1 MQQPI
6 NLNADLGESFGAWSM
21 GDDAAMLGIIGSAN
35 LACGFHASDPLV
47 MRDTVALAV
56 ANGVSIGA
64 HPAFPDLQGFGRR
77 VMRMAPKELEACIIY
92 QIGALQAI
100 AHSKGARVTHVKP
113 HGALSNV
120 ACQDDAT
127 AETVVRAL
135 LSLGGELPL
144 LAPALSAMTR
154 AAQRLG
160 LPVWHEVFADRTYQ
174 EDAQLT
180 PRSQPGSVL
189 HEPEACVAH
198 VLAMLERGG
207 IVTTSGQFLP
217 TPIDSICVHG
227 DGVTAVQ
234 TARTLK
240 QALQDRGYTL
250 SALNL
255 LPTH

>member
-1 MQQPI
+1 MSLQV
-6 NLNADLGESFGAWSM
+6 NLNSDLGESFGAWTM
-21 GDDAAMLGIIGSAN
+21 GDDAAMLSIIGSAN
-35 LACGFHASDPLV
+35 LACGFHASDPVV
-47 MRDTVALAV
+47 MRDTVTLALN
-56 ANGVSIGA
+56 NGVSLGA
-64 HPAFPDLQGFGRR
+64 HPSYPDLQGFGRR
-77 VMRMAPKELEACIIY
+77 VMQMSAKELEACILY

-100 AHSKGARVTHVKP
+100 AQSKGGRVTHVKP

-120 ACQDDAT
+120 ACKDDQV
-127 AETVVRAL
+127 AETVVRAV
-135 LSLGGELPL
+135 LSLGGDLPL

-189 HEPEACVAH
+189 HDPEACVAH

-207 IVTTSGQFLP
+207 IVTTSGQCLP

-227 DGVTAVQ
+227 DGITAVQ

-240 QALQDRGYTL
+240 QALQDRGYAL
-250 SALNL
+250 SPLNL
-255 LPTH
+255 MPTH